1 MSQAQIHD
9 RHQSAPVGARR
20 RRNLTSPLGPIGG
33 ARTLARMVGRAAI
46 LQAYEVGLMASLAAT
61 VPLHLAGDRFGPAVG
76 APVHAHTAPRLHLTV
91 VDQQEFEPWRAE
103 DPNRS
108 PHRAIARAIGRHGQ
122 ERSSRVGHGRSITV
136 AGVCG
141 RCRGTQECG
150 HAAIVTARGTLREDQ
165 KSA

>member
-76 APVHAHTAPRLHLTV
+76 APVHAHTAPT
-91 VDQQEFEPWRAE
+91 
-103 DPNRS
+103 
-108 PHRAIARAIGRHGQ
+108 ARPMLLVHGLGGTSQ
-122 ERSSRVGHGRSITV
+122 AGPSSREPSLPEV
-136 AGVCG
+136 
-141 RCRGTQECG
+141 
-150 HAAIVTARGTLREDQ
+150 
-165 KSA
+165 